1 MPAKEDKESVKKM
14 EKSLDKLVS
23 EVTALRDEIDQLSA
37 STPKL
42 EDIEAF
48 SEQLIAI
55 EKQVSEVEQIPDIS
69 KKVDSQET
77 TFHEKLDEINDYFEK
92 HHDSL
97 NSKMDDIRGD
107 LSPLSTLDETN
118 ETIGEMNELLTEMNE
133 SKETEVI
140 FKKLDEILLSLTD
153 VKDEIDS
160 SKSISD
166 KKFADLQDQLSELTS
181 DEDVVDKLES
191 IDSRLED
198 GREDFGQKIE
208 DILGSV
214 VGLGNTMNKIKDS
227 SESDVIQKKIDSI
240 ETYIADL
247 STLEDR
253 FHDLNSSIVETKEI
267 VGIIVR
273 QLDDIERK
281 YNKTL
286 EKVDN
291 AITLVE
297 ETTDKMGTSITRQEK
312 KTRAISEKET
322 EDETTAAPK
331 NDMPED
337 LDSLM
342 QYLLD
347 MVDADVEAN
356 EMAAAIESVR
366 DQLTTIIDTHTPV
379 LFKLGKRANELKS
392 YPPTATLNENDIARL
407 NSEIRGWRE
416 KLTRISG

>member
-14 EKSLDKLVS
+14 EKSLDKLLS
-23 EVTALRDEIDQLSA
+23 EVAALRDEINQLSV

-69 KKVDSQET
+69 KKVDSQEI
-77 TFHEKLDEINDYFEK
+77 TFHKKLDEINDYFEK

-107 LSPLSTLDETN
+107 LSSLSTLDETN
-118 ETIGEMNELLTEMNE
+118 ETIGKMNELLTEMNE

-160 SKSISD
+160 SKNVSD
-166 KKFADLQDQLSELTS
+166 KKFGDLQDQLSELTS

-247 STLEDR
+247 SALEDR

-297 ETTDKMGTSITRQEK
+297 ETTDKLGTSITRQEMK
-312 KTRAISEKET
+312 PRAISEKET
-322 EDETTAAPK
+322 EEETTAAPK
-331 NDMPED
+331 SDMPED

-356 EMAAAIESVR
+356 EMAVAIESVR
-366 DQLTTIIDTHTPV
+366 DQLTTIIDTHTPI

-407 NSEIRGWRE
+407 NSEIREWRE
-416 KLTRISG
+416 KLTHISG

>member
-14 EKSLDKLVS
+14 EKSLDKLLS

-77 TFHEKLDEINDYFEK
+77 TFHKKMDEINDYFEK
-92 HHDSL
+92 HHDAL

-118 ETIGEMNELLTEMNE
+118 ETIGKMNEILTEMNE

-191 IDSRLED
+191 IDSKLED

-247 STLEDR
+247 SALEDR

-297 ETTDKMGTSITRQEK
+297 ETTDKLGTSITRQEK

-322 EDETTAAPK
+322 ENETTAAPK

-407 NSEIRGWRE
+407 NSEIREWRE
-416 KLTRISG
+416 KLTHISG